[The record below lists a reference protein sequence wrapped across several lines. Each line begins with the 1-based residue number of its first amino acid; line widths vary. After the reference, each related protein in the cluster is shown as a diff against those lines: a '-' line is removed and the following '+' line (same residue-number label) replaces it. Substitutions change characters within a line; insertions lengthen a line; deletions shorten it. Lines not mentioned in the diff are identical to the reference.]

1 MIWRG
6 RARARDVGRSP
17 REQPEC
23 DLLWSVRRGSFRP
36 WMTPDRKYRRLAV
49 IGHGG
54 MADVH
59 LVVARGVGD
68 FHKLLVLKELRPGFA
83 DSAEHR
89 AMFLHEA
96 RIAARMAHENVV
108 QTYAIDD
115 TGGRPCMTM
124 EFLDGQPLHRVLRRL
139 APEGLPR
146 NLHLWVLAEVLAGLH
161 HAHEL
166 CDYDGRPLGLVHRDA
181 TPHNVV
187 VTYSGQVK
195 LVDFGIAHAADDD
208 GSTAVGTFKGKAS
221 YSAPEQARGEPV
233 DRRTDIFAVG
243 VMLWEALAQR
253 RMWPG
258 LSEVAIVQRLREAEI
273 PALPEGT
280 SCAPELRALCERALA
295 PNLTDR
301 LATAAEFAEALTRH
315 IAGPRPSRRELG
327 LLVSQAFT
335 GEREALRQLIALQLR
350 SAAVVD
356 ADEAPVLD
364 LALFTGSSSHVEA
377 AHHPD
382 EPTRPDGLPR
392 GASPSAT
399 RDETTTDPEALPRST
414 SSGLML
420 GLLAC
425 ALLGVAAVGLLLSYT
440 EPAER
445 PIVDRSAPP
454 PDCTRADKPEVE
466 LSGEIEGEARLTCDK
481 RYRLSF
487 MTFVRPGATLTIDAG
502 TTIVGDRDSLGVL
515 VVQPGARIIAE
526 GTTDRPIVF
535 TSAAPPDER
544 RAGDW
549 GGLLLLGRAPTNL
562 RDARGRPMLGK
573 VEGIARG
580 GEYGGD
586 DPEDSSGVLR
596 HVRVEYSGTLLGPN
610 NEINGVT
617 LAGVGRGTVFD
628 HVQVRHTG
636 DDCFEFFGGTVD
648 AHHLLCQDPGD
659 DGFDWDLGYTGRL
672 QFLLLRGGGPTA
684 DSAHGIEG
692 DNDPAG
698 SDHTPVSAPQIYNV
712 TLCGRG
718 RPLAREHIGVV
729 LRHGSRATLG
739 NLIVAGFDA
748 AIDIRDPG
756 TALTLHGALGFALTS
771 GLAQAEAPGG
781 LLADDDDGLDELA
794 QFAAALTMRDPG
806 IPGCMV
812 PANATLGPGAAI
824 TTDAVRPPNDGF
836 FADDAMYLGAVR
848 DAADAWAIAPWTRW
862 D

>member
-1 MIWRG
+1 
-6 RARARDVGRSP
+6 
-17 REQPEC
+17 
-23 DLLWSVRRGSFRP
+23 
-36 WMTPDRKYRRLAV
+36 MTPDRKYRRLAV

-59 LVVARGVGD
+59 LVVAGGVGG

-89 AMFLHEA
+89 TMFLHEA
-96 RIAARMAHENVV
+96 RLAARMAHENVV
-108 QTYAIDD
+108 QTYGIDD

-124 EFLDGQPLHRVLRRL
+124 EFLDGQPLHRVLHRL

-146 NLHLWVLAEVLAGLH
+146 YLHLWVLAEVLAGLH

-166 CDYDGRPLGLVHRDA
+166 CDYDGHPLGLVHRDA

-208 GSTAVGTFKGKAS
+208 DSTAVGTFKGKAS

-243 VMLWEALAQR
+243 VMLWEALARR

-273 PALPEGT
+273 PALPKGT
-280 SCAPELRALCERALA
+280 SCEPELRALCERALA
-295 PNLTDR
+295 PNMQDR
-301 LATAAEFAEALTRH
+301 PATAAEFAEVLTRH

-327 LLVSQAFT
+327 LVVSQAFT
-335 GEREALRQLIALQLR
+335 SEREALRQLIAQQLR
-350 SAAVVD
+350 SAPAVD

-364 LALFTGSSSHVEA
+364 LALFTGSSGHVEA

-382 EPTRPDGLPR
+382 EPTRPDGLPA
-392 GASPSAT
+392 GANPSRT
-399 RDETTTDPEALPRST
+399 PDETTSDPDAPPQSAGR
-414 SSGLML
+414 GPML
-420 GLLAC
+420 GLMVC
-425 ALLGVAAVGLLLSYT
+425 ALLAVTSVGLLWPPT
-440 EPAER
+440 EPTGLPLVEH
-445 PIVDRSAPP
+445 PTSP
-454 PDCTRADKPEVE
+454 PDCMRADKPEVE
-466 LSGEIEGEARLTCDK
+466 LSGEIEGDARLTCDK

-487 MTFVRPGATLTIDAG
+487 TTFVRPGATLTIEPG

-526 GTTDRPIVF
+526 GTPELPIVF

-562 RDARGRPMLGK
+562 RDAGGRPVLGK

-596 HVRVEYSGTLLGPN
+596 HVRVEYSGTPLGPN

-617 LAGVGRGTVFD
+617 LAGVGRGTVLD

-672 QFLLLRGGGPTA
+672 QFLLMRGGGLTA

-698 SDHTPVSAPQIYNV
+698 SDHTPVSAPQLYNV

-739 NLIVAGFDA
+739 NLLVAGFDA
-748 AIDIRDPG
+748 AIDLRDPG
-756 TALTLHGALGFALTS
+756 TSLTLHGAQGFALTS
-771 GLAQAEAPGG
+771 GVAQSEAPDG
-781 LLADDDDGLDELA
+781 LLADDDDGLDEVA
-794 QFAAALTMRDPG
+794 EFAAALTIRDPG
-806 IPGCMV
+806 IPGCMD
-812 PANATLGPGAAI
+812 PANTTLGPTAAI
-824 TTDAVRPPNDGF
+824 LTDAVRPPSDGF
-836 FADDAMYLGAVR
+836 FAEDAMYLGAVR
-848 DAADAWAIAPWTRW
+848 DAADAWAVAPWTRW